1 MSSNL
6 ERIASKVK
14 IIGNRNPAY
23 TEVAKWVGDLL
34 SETVRVYGKFRLP
47 DLNQER
53 SLEIWFQGRS
63 LLDPGELS
71 LDWKQAEVL
80 YKRLVEL
87 VKKRKEGYRQAEG
100 LLRAVD
106 ETQDGVPRLMKAAMI
121 SDFKSIEATAKKF
134 KIDPPILTLLLRL
147 SLRPAL
153 LNVAQTVLEGL
164 DLSQWTYGHCPV
176 CGSAPKL
183 ADFSGEGGK
192 RRLHCSLCETVWAYP
207 RLRCPFCENDNRED
221 LSYLRAESEEG
232 LRVDLCSRCGHYLK
246 TIDLREL
253 PGPVIVPLDDVA
265 TLHLDIIADKNLEDK
280 ETILSRAT

>member
-1 MSSNL
+1 MSPNIES
-6 ERIASKVK
+6 IDSKVQV
-14 IIGNRNPAY
+14 IGKRNPVYA
-23 TEVAKWVGDLL
+23 EIAQWVGDLL
-34 SETVRVYGKFRLP
+34 SETVQAAGKFRLP

-87 VKKRKEGYRQAEG
+87 VKKRKDGYRQAEG
-100 LLRAVD
+100 LLRVVD

-121 SDFKSIEATAKKF
+121 SDFKSIEVAATKF

-153 LNVAQTVLEGL
+153 LNVAQTVIEGL

-183 ADFSGEGGK
+183 ADLSGEGGK
-192 RRLHCSLCETVWAYP
+192 RRLHCSLCETAWSYP
-207 RLRCPFCENDNRED
+207 RLRCPFCENVNRED
-221 LSYLRAESEEG
+221 LSYIQAENEKG
-232 LRVDLCSRCGHYLK
+232 LRVDLCSHCGNYLK

-253 PGPVIVPLDDVA
+253 PGQVIVPLDDVA
-265 TLHLDIIADKNLEDK
+265 TWHLDIIADNNFESKK
-280 ETILSRAT
+280 AISSRAT